1 MKLILALCGAALI
14 AGCSSAPVQPVQ
26 KVESNTACDYALM
39 DRINRTWVP
48 TLTAR
53 YWVNCPQV
61 RPSSSK
67 QSGLPPRAAP
77 RRDAVVAENRPMG
90 AG

>member
-1 MKLILALCGAALI
+1 MMKLILALCGAALI
-14 AGCSSAPVQPVQ
+14 AGCSSVPIQPVQ
-26 KVESNTACDYALM
+26 KVESNMACDYALM
-39 DRINRTWVP
+39 DRINRTWQP

-67 QSGLPPRAAP
+67 QS
-77 RRDAVVAENRPMG
+77 
-90 AG
+90 